1 MRDPWEFLD
10 QHARVLVTLM
20 VCVVVGAHLISWIY
34 APYNGDEGIYLYAS
48 RLVME
53 GKLLYRDTFFHQYPL
68 MPYFYG
74 GVLEPLGDGLY
85 LGRLLSVVL
94 GVSAFL
100 LLLPV
105 ARAVAGN
112 GGAAAYALLFG
123 LNFWAISNLV
133 RVKHYALTAF
143 LLSLGAFFLLAY
155 AGRKGVRIVG
165 ALLAFA
171 LAASSRISTL
181 PVVFIACAYLL
192 RREREDRAAI
202 RLTWAT
208 FVCSLALIFAYGLF
222 VPLSQMLYGTLGLA
236 LSNYERRGLYRY
248 FTWQLRV
255 FRGLVIFRI
264 PSMAILL
271 LLGLRQIAP
280 QWRDRIRS
288 AWSAPSPTAFL
299 AAVSLTLFIVH
310 FYVGHVHEDYH
321 VNYFG
326 LVAILAA
333 QAFRGLAEEARRRN
347 RVLAFSYLSLFL
359 AALTIFT
366 GVRYGFF
373 KKDAFQI
380 PSTLPAYYA
389 EADILARRTSPR
401 GAEILGLTPIVPY
414 LARRELAHGL
424 EYRVDTYR
432 PDVSDEEAR
441 AGNFMNAP
449 QAKRLILSR
458 RAQAVEEKFLLRYL
472 RESDSDGSVAAAIQ
486 EFYEKEGGYYYLRSP
501 GRQPG

>member
-10 QHARVLVTLM
+10 QHAKVLVTLM

-34 APYNGDEGIYLYAS
+34 TPYNGDEGIYLYAS

-53 GKLLYRDTFFHQYPL
+53 GKFLYRDTFFHQFPL
-68 MPYFYG
+68 LPYFYG
-74 GVLEPLGDGLY
+74 AVLEPLGGGLY

-94 GVSAFL
+94 SVSAFL

-123 LNFWAISNLV
+123 LNFWAISDLV
-133 RVKHYALTAF
+133 WVKTYALTTF
-143 LLSLGAFFLLAY
+143 LLSLGVFFLLAY
-155 AGRKGVRIVG
+155 TGRTRIRIVG

-171 LAASSRISTL
+171 LAVCTRISTL
-181 PVVFIACAYLL
+181 PVLVLAWLYLL
-192 RREREDRAAI
+192 RGERKLPRAAWI
-202 RLTWAT
+202 THVT
-208 FVCSLALIFAYGLF
+208 FACSLALVFSYAMF
-222 VPLSQMLYGTLGLA
+222 VPFVRFIYDAFGFT
-236 LSNYERRGLYRY
+236 LSNYERLGLYRY
-248 FTWQLRV
+248 FRSQLRV

-264 PSMAILL
+264 PSIAIILL
-271 LLGLRQIAP
+271 LRLRQIAP

-288 AWSAPSPTAFL
+288 AWSAPSPVVFL
-299 AAVSLTLFIVH
+299 AVVSVTLFIVH
-310 FYVGHVHEDYH
+310 FYVGHLHEEYH
-321 VNYFG
+321 VIY
-326 LVAILAA
+326 LPLMAILGT
-333 QAFRGLAEEARRRN
+333 QALRKLAEEARRRN

-401 GAEILGLTPIVPY
+401 GAEILSLTPIVPY
-414 LARRELAHGL
+414 LAHRELAHGL

-432 PDVSDEEAR
+432 PDVSDEDAR
-441 AGNFMNAP
+441 AGNFMNAA
-449 QAKRLILSR
+449 QAERLIVSR
-458 RAQAVEEKFLLRYL
+458 RAQAVEEKFLVRYL
-472 RESDSDGSVAAAIQ
+472 RESDSDGAVAAAIR
-486 EFYEKEGGYYYLRSP
+486 ESYELVLCN
-501 GRQPG
+501 

>member
-1 MRDPWEFLD
+1 
-10 QHARVLVTLM
+10 M
-20 VCVVVGAHLISWIY
+20 VCVVVGAHLVSWIY

-53 GKLLYRDTFFHQYPL
+53 GKLLYRDTFFHQFPL
-68 MPYFYG
+68 LPYFYG
-74 GVLEPLGDGLY
+74 AVLEPLGGGLY

-94 GVSAFL
+94 SVSAFL

-105 ARAVAGN
+105 ARTVAGEA
-112 GGAAAYALLFG
+112 GAAAYALLFG

-143 LLSLGAFFLLAY
+143 LLSLGTFFLLAY
-155 AGRKGVRIVG
+155 NGRKSVKIVG

-171 LAASSRISTL
+171 LTASTRISTL
-181 PVVFIACAYLL
+181 PVAFIACAYLL
-192 RREREDRAAI
+192 RRERDDPPAVW
-202 RLTWAT
+202 LTRVT
-208 FVCSLALIFAYGLF
+208 FVCSLSLIFAYGLF
-222 VPLSQMLYGTLGLA
+222 VSLSQTLYGTIGYA

-255 FRGLVIFRI
+255 FRGLVVFRI
-264 PSMAILL
+264 PSMAIILL
-271 LLGLRQIAP
+271 LRLRQIAP

-288 AWSAPSPTAFL
+288 AWSAPSPTVFL

-321 VNYFG
+321 VIY
-326 LVAILAA
+326 LPLMAILGA
-333 QAFRGLAEEARRRN
+333 QAFRGLAEEARRVN
-347 RVLAFSYLSLFL
+347 RSSAFASLSLFL

-366 GVRYGFF
+366 GLRYGVF
-373 KKDAFQI
+373 KQDAFQI

-389 EADILARRTSPR
+389 QADVLARRTSFR

-414 LARRELAHGL
+414 LAHRELAHGM
-424 EYRVDTYR
+424 EYGVDTYR
-432 PDVSDEEAR
+432 PALSDEEAR
-441 AGNFMNAP
+441 AGNFMNAA

-472 RESDSDGSVAAAIQ
+472 RESDSDGAVAAAIR
-486 EFYEKEGGYYYLRSP
+486 ESYEKETGYYFLRSV
-501 GRQPG
+501 GR

>member
-1 MRDPWEFLD
+1 MRDPWYLLD
-10 QHARVLVTLM
+10 HHARVLVTLM

-68 MPYFYG
+68 MPYVYG
-74 GVLEPLGDGLY
+74 GVLEPLGGGLY

-94 GVSAFL
+94 GISAFL

-105 ARAVAGN
+105 SRVVAGE

-123 LNFWAISNLV
+123 LNFWAISNLA

-143 LLSLGAFFLLAY
+143 LLSLGTFFLVAHR
-155 AGRKGVRIVG
+155 GRKGMKIVG
-165 ALLAFA
+165 TLLAFA

-181 PVVFIACAYLL
+181 PVLLIACAYLL
-192 RREREDRAAI
+192 RRERDDQPAI
-202 RLTWAT
+202 RLTCVT
-208 FVCSLALIFAYGLF
+208 FVCSLVPIFAYSLF
-222 VPLSQMLYGTLGLA
+222 VPFSQMLYGTLGYP
-236 LSNYERRGLYRY
+236 LSNYKRRGVYRY
-248 FTWQLRV
+248 ITWQLRV

-271 LLGLRQIAP
+271 LLRLRQIAP
-280 QWRDRIRS
+280 QWRDRVRS
-288 AWSAPSPTAFL
+288 AWDAPSPTVFL
-299 AAVSLTLFIVH
+299 AVASAALFIVH

-321 VNYFG
+321 VNYLG

-333 QAFRGLAEEARRRN
+333 QAFRGLGEEARRRN
-347 RVLAFSYLSLFL
+347 RVRAFSYLSLFL

-366 GVRYGFF
+366 GVRYGIF
-373 KKDAFQI
+373 KKDAFQV
-380 PSTLPAYYA
+380 PSTLPAHYA
-389 EADILARRTSPR
+389 QADVLARRTSPR

-414 LARRELAHGL
+414 LAHRELAHGM
-424 EYRVDTYR
+424 EYGVDTYR

-472 RESDSDGSVAAAIQ
+472 RESDFDGSVAAAIQ

>member
-1 MRDPWEFLD
+1 MRDPWNFLER
-10 QHARVLVTLM
+10 HARVVVTHM
-20 VCVVVGAHLISWIY
+20 VCVVVAAHLVSWIY

-53 GKLLYRDTFFHQYPL
+53 GKLLYRDTFFHQFPFL
-68 MPYFYG
+68 PYFYG
-74 GVLEPLGDGLY
+74 AVLEPLGGGLY
-85 LGRLLSVVL
+85 LGRLLSLVL
-94 GVSAFL
+94 SVSAFL

-112 GGAAAYALLFG
+112 GGAAAYALLSG

-143 LLSLGAFFLLAY
+143 LLSLGTFFLLAY
-155 AGRKGVRIVG
+155 TGRTRIRIVG
-165 ALLAFA
+165 TLLAFA
-171 LAASSRISTL
+171 LAACTRISTL
-181 PVVFIACAYLL
+181 PVLILAWVYLL
-192 RREREDRAAI
+192 RGKRKLPRAAWI
-202 RLTWAT
+202 THVSFA
-208 FVCSLALIFAYGLF
+208 CGLALIFSYAMF
-222 VPLSQMLYGTLGLA
+222 VPFVRFIYGTFGFA

-264 PSMAILL
+264 PSMAIILL
-271 LLGLRQIAP
+271 LRLRQIAP
-280 QWRDRIRS
+280 HWRDRIRS
-288 AWSAPSPTAFL
+288 AWSAPSPAAFL
-299 AAVSLTLFIVH
+299 AAVSVTLFIVH

-321 VNYFG
+321 VNYLG
-326 LVAILAA
+326 LVAVLAA
-333 QAFRGLAEEARRRN
+333 QAFRKLAEEARRRN

-366 GVRYGFF
+366 GVRYGFL

-389 EADILARRTSPR
+389 QADVLARRTSPR

-414 LARRELAHGL
+414 LAHRELAHGM
-424 EYRVDTYR
+424 EYGVDTYR
-432 PDVSDEEAR
+432 PDVSDAEAR
-441 AGNFMNAP
+441 AGNFMNAA
-449 QAKRLILSR
+449 QAERLIVSR

-472 RESDSDGSVAAAIQ
+472 RESDSAGAVPAAIR
-486 EFYEKEGGYYYLRSP
+486 EWYEKEMGYYFLRSAGP
-501 GRQPG
+501 

>member
-1 MRDPWEFLD
+1 MRDPWNFLD
-10 QHARVLVTLM
+10 RHARLLVTLM
-20 VCVVVGAHLISWIY
+20 VCVVVAAHLIFWLY

-68 MPYFYG
+68 MPYVYG
-74 GVLEPLGDGLY
+74 TVLEPLGGGLY
-85 LGRLLSVVL
+85 LGRLLSVLL

-105 ARAVAGN
+105 ARTVAGN
-112 GGAAAYALLFG
+112 GAAAAYALLFG

-143 LLSLGAFFLLAY
+143 LLSLGTFFLLAY

-192 RREREDRAAI
+192 RREREDPAMI

-271 LLGLRQIAP
+271 LVRLHQI
-280 QWRDRIRS
+280 QGSWRSRLRS
-288 AWSAPSPTAFL
+288 AWEAPTPTALL
-299 AAVSLTLFIVH
+299 AAVSLALFIVH

-321 VNYFG
+321 VNYLG

-333 QAFRGLAEEARRRN
+333 QAFRGLAEEGRRTSRSS
-347 RVLAFSYLSLFL
+347 VFAGLSLGL
-359 AALTIFT
+359 AVLTVFT
-366 GVRYGFF
+366 GFRYGFF

-380 PSTLPAYYA
+380 PSTLPTYYA
-389 EADILARRTSPR
+389 QADILARRTSPR

-414 LARRELAHGL
+414 LAHRELAHGL
-424 EYRVDTYR
+424 EYSVDTYR
-432 PDVSDEEAR
+432 PGISDEEAR

-449 QAKRLILSR
+449 QARRLILSR

-486 EFYEKEGGYYYLRSP
+486 EFYEKEAGYYYLRPS
-501 GRQPG
+501 

>member
-1 MRDPWEFLD
+1 
-10 QHARVLVTLM
+10 M
-20 VCVVVGAHLISWIY
+20 VCVVVAAHIVSWIY

-74 GVLEPLGDGLY
+74 SVLEPLGGGLY

-94 GVSAFL
+94 SVSAFL

-105 ARAVAGN
+105 ARAVAGE
-112 GGAAAYALLFG
+112 GGAAAYAILFG

-143 LLSLGAFFLLAY
+143 LLSLGTFFLLAY
-155 AGRKGVRIVG
+155 NGRKSVKIVG

-171 LAASSRISTL
+171 LTASTRISTL
-181 PVVFIACAYLL
+181 PVAFIACAYLL
-192 RREREDRAAI
+192 RRERHDPSAVW
-202 RLTWAT
+202 LTRIT
-208 FVCSLALIFAYGLF
+208 LVCSLALIFAYGLF
-222 VPLSQMLYGTLGLA
+222 VSFSQMLYGTLGYA

-264 PSMAILL
+264 PSMAIILL
-271 LLGLRQIAP
+271 LRLRQIAP

-288 AWSAPSPTAFL
+288 AWSAPSPAAFL
-299 AAVSLTLFIVH
+299 AAVSVTLFIVH

-321 VNYFG
+321 VNYLG
-326 LVAILAA
+326 LVAILGA
-333 QAFRGLAEEARRRN
+333 QAFRKLAEEARRKN

-389 EADILARRTSPR
+389 QADVLARRTSPR

-414 LARRELAHGL
+414 LAHRELAHGM
-424 EYRVDTYR
+424 EYGVDTYR

-441 AGNFMNAP
+441 AGNFMNAA
-449 QAKRLILSR
+449 QAERLIVSR
-458 RAQAVEEKFLLRYL
+458 RAQAVEEKFLVRYL
-472 RESDSDGSVAAAIQ
+472 RESDSGGAVTAAIR
-486 EFYEKEGGYYYLRSP
+486 ESYEKEMGYYFLRSAGP
-501 GRQPG
+501 